1 MDSTIK
7 CNSLWAT
14 WYYKITTLLQ
24 SVYVVLD
31 LSLLF
36 KPRLCSTVL
45 GIKHAHTRQ
54 RSGPLLW
61 KSWFSKDL
69 PPSPEIQYY
78 FPGEDRYVTTK
89 YGKYY
94 KVAVCRLYAF
104 VFLEQTE
111 IQSNT
116 YFVVKQLV
124 CSIMFLRNYCIL

>member
-1 MDSTIK
+1 MSNMVLQNSYFTTK
-7 CNSLWAT
+7 CIRCFGFKFVIQKQKRVA
-14 WYYKITTLLQ
+14 
-24 SVYVVLD
+24 
-31 LSLLF
+31 F

-78 FPGEDRYVTTK
+78 FPGEDRSVTTK
-89 YGKYY
+89 YEKYY

-124 CSIMFLRNYCIL
+124 CSSMSLRNYCIS